1 MLIQKVLV
9 GHRIQFTSGFLGGS
23 EVFELSGGKP
33 LMQSLLSD
41 FRQRRMRSSRVK
53 EISDPSAFLMLRG
66 AKEVTCTSMF
76 LQTRNEIAICL
87 LYTSPSP
94 RD

>member
-1 MLIQKVLV
+1 
-9 GHRIQFTSGFLGGS
+9 
-23 EVFELSGGKP
+23 
-33 LMQSLLSD
+33 
-41 FRQRRMRSSRVK
+41 MRSSRVK

-76 LQTRNEIAICL
+76 LQTRNEIAIVVATKAQWRL
-87 LYTSPSP
+87 LGWPLPKSKISGEAQFCVVVGITSVARRGWYKKTVRSLR